1 MGKAYFKPWRGT
13 HYDDTKILILSESAY
28 SWRGADGSIGNPSPS
43 HPKKSILWFI
53 SRFPRRGYFT
63 RMNRALCGIKYP
75 SAEQMRRA
83 WEDYAYTVYVQRTVG
98 EGARTRPSPT
108 QWEEASDHFLK
119 LIEEIRPIK
128 VIVTGHDMWNH
139 HMPNTSVQ
147 RNDFLQAYE
156 LSDGTLVWCMAL
168 PHPSNSRVGFKW
180 EEIGEQIRR
189 FRAMK
194 LPLRK
199 QQSSRN

>member
-1 MGKAYFKPWRGT
+1 MGRAYFKPWRGS

-28 SWRGADGSIGNPSPS
+28 SWQGADGSIGNPSPT

-53 SRFPRRGYFT
+53 NRFPRRGYFT
-63 RMNRALCGIKYP
+63 RMNRALCGTKDP

-83 WEDYAYTVYVQRTVG
+83 WEDYAYTIYVQRTVG
-98 EGARTRPSPT
+98 EGARTRPSPA
-108 QWEEASDHFLK
+108 QWKEASEHFLS
-119 LIEEIRPIK
+119 LIEDMKPIK
-128 VIVTGHDMWNH
+128 VIVTGHDMWKR
-139 HMPNTSVQ
+139 MPFTFEG
-147 RNDFLQAYE
+147 DDAYLQAYK
-156 LSDGTLVWCMAL
+156 LSNGNLVWCLAL